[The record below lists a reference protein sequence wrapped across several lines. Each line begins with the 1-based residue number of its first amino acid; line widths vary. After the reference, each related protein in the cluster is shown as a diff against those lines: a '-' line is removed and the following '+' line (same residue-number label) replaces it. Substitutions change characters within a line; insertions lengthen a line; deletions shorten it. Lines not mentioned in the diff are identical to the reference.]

1 MLAVALSATAAGL
14 AVTGAFVMLFR
25 KASCARDAATID
37 ENWLNEFSIARYRP
51 MERLLSDDDYRF
63 LESQPAFNPRLEKKL
78 RTERRA
84 IFSSYLG
91 YLAQDFERLYRA
103 TQSLALASAED
114 RPDLAIAL
122 LKQRWGF
129 VYGMAAL
136 RCRLFFHVMGT
147 NPAEVQSLVN
157 SLDALQLRLRSL
169 APAQAFSAAAC

>member
-103 TQSLALASAED
+103 TQSLAQIRGGGVDVGLVCG
-114 RPDLAIAL
+114 LAL
-122 LKQRWGF
+122 LPGHERPTLIWNT
-129 VYGMAAL
+129 ASPCT
-136 RCRLFFHVMGT
+136 R
-147 NPAEVQSLVN
+147 
-157 SLDALQLRLRSL
+157 
-169 APAQAFSAAAC
+169 